1 MDEIKETKNIAIN
14 KLNTLNIEHI
24 IDYKTYEFYLTKVK
38 KVGDHLIRYLETE
51 KILSENLNKLKEV
64 LFHSS
69 QQNNKALHEQAN
81 LAKRAQELQEDITKT
96 TEELRK
102 VTEK

>member
-38 KVGDHLIRYLETE
+38 KVGDHLISYLETE

-64 LFHSS
+64 SFH
-69 QQNNKALHEQAN
+69 LIT
-81 LAKRAQELQEDITKT
+81 AK
-96 TEELRK
+96 
-102 VTEK
+102 